1 MADVAGLIYAVAQSP
16 WALGALV
23 GLLVI
28 DGFFPLVPGET
39 MVVTLAAL
47 GASGHG
53 PDPVAVLVVATAATM
68 VGDGIAFLIGRS
80 IHPARWVW
88 MRGSKAQT
96 GLLWASGRIE
106 RNPGAILVGAKFL
119 PFVRVAVTMTAG
131 ASDLPVW
138 RYLVFSLLSATVYT
152 AYHVGVAVTAGGLF
166 IANPF
171 VGLAASIA
179 FGLLSATVIAGI
191 HRIVTGRAERART
204 AASGEFP
211 SKSR

>member
-1 MADVAGLIYAVAQSP
+1 VGEFADLIYAVAQSP
-16 WALGALV
+16 WALVALV
-23 GLLVI
+23 TLLVV

-88 MRGSKAQT
+88 MRGAKAQT
-96 GLLWASGRIE
+96 ALHWASGRIE
-106 RNPGAILVGAKFL
+106 QNPGTILVGAKFL

-131 ASDLPVW
+131 ASVLSVKK
-138 RYLVFSLLSATVYT
+138 YLVFSFLSATIYT
-152 AYHVGVAVTAGGLF
+152 AYHVAVAITAGGLF

-171 VGLAASIA
+171 LGLAASIA
-179 FGLLSATVIAGI
+179 FGVLSATVIGGI
-191 HRIVTGRAERART
+191 HRIVMGAQRSRA
-204 AASGEFP
+204 AASGE
-211 SKSR
+211 S

>member
-1 MADVAGLIYAVAQSP
+1 MADVADLIYAVARSP
-16 WALGALV
+16 WALFALV

-53 PDPVAVLVVATAATM
+53 PEPVAVLVVATAATM

-80 IHPARWVW
+80 IHPARRVW

-96 GLLWASGRIE
+96 ALLWASGRIE
-106 RNPGAILVGAKFL
+106 RNPGTILVGAKFL

-131 ASDLPVW
+131 ASGLPAW
-138 RYLVFSLLSATVYT
+138 RYLVFSLLSATIYT
-152 AYHVGVAVTAGGLF
+152 AYHVGVAVAAGELF
-166 IANPF
+166 IADPF

-179 FGLLSATVIAGI
+179 FGILSATAIGGI
-191 HRIVTGRAERART
+191 HGMVTRAQRSRA
-204 AASGEFP
+204 AASVEHGDL
-211 SKSR
+211 